1 MLTILPAD
9 PQDAAKLA
17 EVQKKTFDSDA
28 QQYQNKDEDGPPGY
42 DSTDWQAEQM
52 NKGHYYKLLAQDRI
66 IGGMIVFPS
75 SGGDECHL
83 GRIFIDPLHQNHGYG
98 QEAFTFLFA
107 AYPSVLKWTLD
118 TPSWAVRNHYFYK
131 KHGFIETGE
140 ITDSTNGE
148 TIIEYE
154 RISDRLE

>member
-1 MLTILPAD
+1 MLSILPAD
-9 PQDAAKLA
+9 PQDAAMLA
-17 EVQKKTFDSDA
+17 GVQKKTFDSDA
-28 QQYQNKDEDGPPGY
+28 QQYQNKVEDGPPGY
-42 DSTDWQAEQM
+42 DSADWQVEQM
-52 NKGHYYKLLAQDRI
+52 NHGHYYKLLAAGGI

-98 QEAFTFLFA
+98 HEAFRFLFQT
-107 AYPSVLKWTLD
+107 YPSAQKWTLD

-131 KHGFIETGE
+131 KHGFIQTGE
-140 ITDSTNGE
+140 IKDTNSGE

-154 RISDRLE
+154 RISNEG

>member
-1 MLTILPAD
+1 MLSILPAD

-17 EVQKKTFDSDA
+17 EVQKKTFDNDA
-28 QQYQNKDEDGPPGY
+28 QQYQNKEEDGPPGY
-42 DSTDWQAEQM
+42 DSADWQAEQM
-52 NKGHYYKLLAQDRI
+52 NNGHYYKLLAAGGI

-75 SGGDECHL
+75 SGGKECHL

-98 QEAFTFLFA
+98 HEAFRFLFQT
-107 AYPSVLKWTLD
+107 YPSAQKWTLD

-131 KHGFIETGE
+131 KHGFIQTGE
-140 ITDSTNGE
+140 IKDANSGE

-154 RISDRLE
+154 RISIEG